1 MKKLISF
8 AFVIMATVLLLCACS
23 HTEAVEMANCT
34 ECHAEHPKEY
44 LIRAFSEYRVCPS
57 CAERQISTYKNQRE
71 SVSDSVEN
79 YGEYISDD
87 DDYMVVEKSECNWC
101 GNYAPADL
109 YDENGERICID
120 CITEA
125 LQNDK
130 VARAIRN
137 YVEYG

>member
-1 MKKLISF
+1 MKKLIAISCVVML
-8 AFVIMATVLLLCACS
+8 VIFSLCACTQ
-23 HTEAVEMANCT
+23 TETVEMANCT
-34 ECHAEHPKEY
+34 ECHGEYPKVY

-57 CAERQISTYKNQRE
+57 CAERQIIAYKTQQE
-71 SVSDSVEN
+71 SITDSVET

-87 DDYMVVEKSECNWC
+87 EDYMVVEKAECNWC
-101 GNYAPADL
+101 GNYAPSDL

-137 YVEYG
+137 YFEYG